1 MKRNLWL
8 LCSIILL
15 TVTAFSGCQE
25 QKALTAG
32 EKSGQIKLQ
41 SSVVELYQSSF
52 NISTIS
58 IKDKYTN
65 EIYEKIESIEVK
77 YRLKNIAGKPI
88 HIAVSAEF
96 YDKND
101 KLVGLGD
108 SILDIYLLKDY
119 TEKVSNSIIYDG
131 SNVADVQYV
140 LLIVEEKV

>member
-8 LCSIILL
+8 LCSIILF

-41 SSVVELYQSSF
+41 SSVVELYKSQF
-52 NISTIS
+52 NINTKS
-58 IKDKYTN
+58 IKDNLTD
-65 EIYEKIESIEVK
+65 EIYEIIENIEVK
-77 YRLKNIAGKPI
+77 YLFKNIAGKLI
-88 HIAVSAEF
+88 HIEVSAEF

-140 LLIVEEKV
+140 LLIVEEIV